1 MHWFSQ
7 KKLTDPSITALILP
21 GGGARNAYQA
31 GVLKAIAAMLPD
43 DAKNPFP
50 VICGTSS
57 GALNAA
63 LMASSARDF
72 KDGVNRLTGIWESF
86 HLERVFRTDVWTA
99 LKSGTSWAFA
109 FATGGLNTGGPQS
122 VLDNTPLREM
132 LERHLRLARIQQAID
147 SGALRAIAVT
157 VSSYSSGTS
166 IAYYQG
172 IKELLP
178 WERTRRRGVA
188 EELTIDHLMAST
200 ALPVVFPAV
209 RLHSEYHGDGSM
221 REHAP
226 LSPALHLGANRL
238 LIIGVRNDK
247 PDAPPAENVSAPY
260 PTLGQITGYIFD
272 TLFMDSLDSD
282 IERLNR
288 INHTI
293 GETPDKR
300 VEFADTALRP
310 IEFLV
315 ISPSRDVRELVDKH
329 IASFPHSVKFLLKG
343 IGALTREGRP
353 LISYLLFEEGFCK
366 ELMALGYEDAMGLR
380 EEILTLLQ
388 PSESAEAV
396 RQTP

>member
-7 KKLTDPSITALILP
+7 KKITEPCTTALILP

-31 GVLKAIAAMLPD
+31 GVLKGIAAMLPD

-63 LMASSARDF
+63 LIASSAMDF
-72 KDGVNRLTGIWESF
+72 KDGVNRLAGIWESF

-99 LKSGTSWAFA
+99 IKSGASWAFA
-109 FATGGLNTGGPQS
+109 FATGGLSTGHPQS
-122 VLDNTPLREM
+122 VLDNTPLREL

-147 SGALRAIAVT
+147 SGALRAISVT
-157 VSSYSSGTS
+157 VSSYSSGSS

-172 IKELLP
+172 INELLP

-209 RLHSEYHGDGSM
+209 RLHNEYYGDGSM

-247 PDAPPAENVSAPY
+247 PDAPPEENVSVPY

-288 INHTI
+288 INRTI
-293 GETPDKR
+293 AETRDKR

-315 ISPSRDVRELVDKH
+315 VSPSRDVRELVEKY
-329 IASFPHSVKFLLKG
+329 IVSFPYSVTFLLKG

-366 ELMALGYEDAMGLR
+366 ELMALGYEDAMKLK
-380 EEILTLLQ
+380 EEILTLLNSSTLSK
-388 PSESAEAV
+388 P
-396 RQTP
+396 

>member
-1 MHWFSQ
+1 MRWFSQ
-7 KKLTDPSITALILP
+7 SKSSEPPITALILP
-21 GGGARNAYQA
+21 GGGARNAYQV
-31 GVLKAIAAMLPD
+31 GVLKAIATMLPD
-43 DAKNPFP
+43 DANNPFP

-63 LMASSARDF
+63 LIASSAMDF

-86 HLERVFRTDVWTA
+86 HLERVFKTDAWTA
-99 LKSGTSWAFA
+99 LRSGTSWAFA

-122 VLDNTPLREM
+122 ILENSPLRDL

-147 SGALRAIAVT
+147 SGALRAVAVT
-157 VSSYSSGTS
+157 VSSYSSGCS

-172 IKELLP
+172 VKELLP

-188 EELTIDHLMAST
+188 EELTIDHLMASS
-200 ALPVVFPAV
+200 ALPVIFPAV
-209 RLHSEYHGDGSM
+209 RMHNEYHGDGSM

-238 LIIGVRNDK
+238 LIIGVRNDM
-247 PDAPPAENVSAPY
+247 PDAPPAENVSVPY

-282 IERLNR
+282 IELLNR

-293 GETPDKR
+293 GETRDKR

-315 ISPSRDVRELVDKH
+315 VSPSRDVRDLVDKH

-366 ELMALGYEDAMGLR
+366 DLMALGYEDAMGLR
-380 EEILTLLQ
+380 EEILTLLNF
-388 PSESAEAV
+388 SESAKTV
-396 RQTP
+396 P